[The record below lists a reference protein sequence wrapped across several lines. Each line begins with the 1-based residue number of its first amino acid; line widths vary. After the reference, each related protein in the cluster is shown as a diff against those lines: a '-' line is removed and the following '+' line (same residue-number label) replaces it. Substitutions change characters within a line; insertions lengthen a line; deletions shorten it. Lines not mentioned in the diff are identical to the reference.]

1 MKLLIATNNPGKVRE
16 YQELLSDLPME
27 ITYLERE
34 GITLEVEER
43 GTSFLENAV
52 LKARRYAQASGLL
65 TLADDSGLE
74 VDILGGEPGVRSSR
88 YAGPGATDADRV
100 QVLLAKLRDVPWEQR
115 QARFRCVVAIATPDG
130 QVQTAEGE
138 CRGIIAFEPRG
149 THGFGYDPVFYMP
162 EFDATMAELPP
173 EVKNRVSHRAR
184 AVRAA
189 RPLLLVSAYGRGETG

>member
-1 MKLLIATNNPGKVRE
+1 
-16 YQELLSDLPME
+16 ME
-27 ITYLERE
+27 ITYLGPE
-34 GITLEVEER
+34 GITLEVEET

-52 LKARRYAQASGLL
+52 LKARRYAQVSGFL

-88 YAGPGATDADRV
+88 YAGPGASDADRV
-100 QVLLAKLRDVPWEQR
+100 QVLLEKLRDVPWEQR
-115 QARFRCVVAIATPDG
+115 RARFRCVVAIATPDG

-138 CRGIIAFEPRG
+138 CSGIIAFEPRG

-173 EVKNRVSHRAR
+173 EVKNQVSHRAR

-189 RPLLLVSAYGRGETG
+189 RPLLEEITRPLAARDKHLAR